1 MNIKAI
7 IRLLSPSALPFI
19 ICLSAHAQT
28 TAFTYQGRLN
38 DANGPATGLYDLAF
52 TLYDSASSRGN
63 TVGAGAITNAATPVT
78 NGLFTVTLD
87 FGWGVFD
94 GNARWLELA
103 VQPAGG
109 TNFATLA
116 PRQALTATP
125 YAQFAG
131 STFTAGFANFA
142 NGVSGMNIL
151 GQVPLSKLP
160 AQVLTNGA
168 AFVGDG
174 TGVTNVNAVTLNGA
188 TAANFWQ
195 LGGNGSAPGQFLG
208 TTNTQAMEIWAGN
221 QRALRLEPTVPSAP
235 NVIAGAVVNFAG
247 AGVAGATIGGGGA
260 LNYYGNKHTNSV
272 TADFGTVSG
281 GSRNTVSG
289 MIGSVG
295 GGFNN
300 TASGQLAVVAGGQ
313 NNLADGMYAIVA
325 GGYGGHAGNNNATV
339 GGGQNNLAAGMYS
352 TVVGGYG
359 GWAGNSYATVAG
371 GYDNYALGQSSFA
384 AGHMAQAQHDGS
396 FVWADNSSSM
406 SFSSVY
412 SNEFAVRAAGGVRL
426 VTSGAGI
433 NVDGQITGTSL
444 WGNGVGLTNVNAAT
458 FNGNGPA
465 NFWLLS
471 GNNVSAGQ
479 FIGST
484 NNQPLEF
491 KVNGS
496 RALLLDYGNANFGG
510 NVWIGTNCSVAT
522 LTIRGGAD
530 LAEPFNITSG
540 NGDAPAGAVVVI
552 DEQNPGRLKLSD
564 KAYDTHVAGV
574 VSGANG
580 VNPGIQMHQQG
591 LIEGGKNIALT
602 GRVYVQADASNGA
615 IRPGDMLT
623 TASCPGFAMKAS
635 DHTKSVGAILGKA
648 MTGLKEGKGLVLV
661 LVTLQ

>member
-1 MNIKAI
+1 MKLKKNVFMLGMLIAG
-7 IRLLSPSALPFI
+7 AWN
-19 ICLSAHAQT
+19 CVAQG
-28 TAFTYQGRLN
+28 TAFTYQGRLD
-38 DANGPATGLYDLAF
+38 DAGGPVTGLYDVAF
-52 TLYDSASSRGN
+52 TVYDA
-63 TVGAGAITNAATPVT
+63 AGGGSIVANAAVTNAAVPVT
-78 NGLFTVTLD
+78 NGLFTLTLD
-87 FGWGVFD
+87 FGAGVFD

-109 TNFATLA
+109 TNFTTLA

-131 STFTAGFANFA
+131 GAATAMTASSANA
-142 NGVSGMNIL
+142 VAGMNIL
-151 GQVPLSKLP
+151 GQVPMSKLP
-160 AQVLTNGA
+160 SQVLTNGA

-174 TGVTNVNAVTLNGA
+174 TGVTNVNAVALNGLSG
-188 TAANFWQ
+188 ANFWQ
-195 LGGNGSAPGQFLG
+195 LGGNSSAPGQFLG
-208 TTNTQAMEIWAGN
+208 TTNTQPLELWAGN
-221 QRALRLEPTVPSAP
+221 QRAVRLEPTYASAP
-235 NVIAGAVVNFAG
+235 NVIAGAAENFVAGGVV
-247 AGVAGATIGGGGA
+247 GATIAGGGA
-260 LNYYGNKHTNSV
+260 LNYSGIKNSNSV
-272 TADFGTVSG
+272 TADFGAVSG
-281 GSRNTVSG
+281 GNRNTVSG
-289 MIGSVG
+289 MLGNVG

-300 TASGQLAVVAGGQ
+300 TASGLMAVVAGGQ

-325 GGYGGHAGNNNATV
+325 GGYGGRAGNNNATV

-359 GWAGNSYATVAG
+359 GWAGSSYATVAG
-371 GYDNYALGQSSFA
+371 GYHNYALAPSSFA
-384 AGHMAQAQHDGS
+384 AGHMATAQHDGS

-406 SFSSVY
+406 SFSSVR
-412 SNEFAVRAAGGVRL
+412 SNEFAVQASGGVRL

-465 NFWLLS
+465 NFWLLG

-491 KVNGS
+491 KVNGNQT
-496 RALLLDYGNANFGG
+496 LLLDYGSANFGG

-540 NGDAPAGAVVVI
+540 SGDAPAGAVVVI
-552 DEQNPGRLKLSD
+552 DEQNPGHLKLSD
-564 KAYDTHVAGV
+564 QPYDTHVAGV

-580 VNPGIQMHQQG
+580 VHPGIQMHQQG
-591 LIEGGKNIALT
+591 LIEGGKNVALT
-602 GRVYVQADASNGA
+602 GRVYVQADASTGA

-623 TASCPGFAMKAS
+623 TSSCPGFAMKAS

-648 MTGLKEGKGLVLV
+648 MTGLREGKGLVLV